1 MKRGWGCVVVWTAL
15 AVASWATC
23 TMLALEQSSPTRHA
37 HLVCYTPLH
46 PHRHKKND
54 PRMRVVLVGLPG
66 FEPRMTGPESVV
78 LPLHHSPI
86 FVFDGAKVE

>member
-1 MKRGWGCVVVWTAL
+1 M
-15 AVASWATC
+15 
-23 TMLALEQSSPTRHA
+23 QIDI
-37 HLVCYTPLH
+37 
-46 PHRHKKND
+46 KND
-54 PRMRVVLVGLPG
+54 TILKNKSGPLMRAALVGLPG